1 MSTFIRTAANGP
13 QILLFD
19 ALGSTV
25 GLLDTNGVLQ
35 TEYAYEP
42 FGATTATGTTSTNPF
57 QYTGRENDATG
68 LYNYRARYYSPTLRR
83 FISEDP
89 LGFFGGDINLYAY
102 VLSSPTNFTDPL
114 GLQR

>member
-1 MSTFIRTAANGP
+1 DEYFIRMDVNGS
-13 QILLFD
+13 QILLVD
-19 ALGSTV
+19 ALGSTA
-25 GLLDTNGVLQ
+25 GLLDANGVLQ

-42 FGATTATGTTSTNPF
+42 FGATTATGTASPNPF

-89 LGFFGGDINLYAY
+89 LDFGGVDIAL
-102 VLSSPTNFTDPL
+102 
-114 GLQR
+114 